1 MRKDFLPLS
10 PPCISDEEIAEV
22 VDTLRSDWIT
32 TGPKVKRFEHEFA
45 AAVNAPAA
53 LALSSCTA
61 ALHLALISLGIGP
74 GDAVLTTA
82 MTFCSGVHVI
92 EQVGARPIL
101 IDVEPDTLNIDPARV
116 KEAIETWSAGPNRAY
131 QLKAI
136 LPVHLY
142 GHACEMNSLLEIA
155 QKHRL
160 AIIEDAAHALPAS
173 YRGRTIGSQAAFASV
188 PVMTC
193 FSFYATKNLT
203 TAEGGMLTGSPE
215 ILEEARIWSLHGMN
229 RDAWKRYGA
238 GNSWFYEVTRPG
250 FKYNMT
256 DLQAAIG
263 LHQLA
268 KLSRFR
274 ARRAAIAR
282 RYSAAFS
289 TCEHFQI
296 PAQRSEVEHAWHL
309 YVLRLNLDR
318 LNISRNEF
326 IEELD
331 ARRIAASVHFIPI
344 HLHAYYRDKYGY
356 LPQDFPVA
364 HREYHRIVSLPLHPG
379 MNEQDVDDVIE
390 AVIDIARKHSSHVPL
405 RRGVPE
411 MQTVHADDE
420 VSIAYTTS
428 ADARGN
434 AQELLKANRT
444 ARSILHRAFD
454 TICAATGLVILSPLF
469 LIIAAA
475 IKWEDGGLVF
485 FSQSRVGKDLRKFR
499 LFKFRSMAP
508 NSAAG
513 SDLTGPE
520 DPRITRVGKFL
531 RRYKLDELPQ
541 LVNVVRGEM
550 QLVGARP
557 ELEHYVKCF
566 HAEYKVLLKDPPGI
580 TDLAS
585 LAFRNEGKMFQAG
598 PLEEQYV
605 AQILPRKLKLSL
617 KYSQARTFLSDL
629 EILIRTIFGLKSP
642 AAN

>member
-10 PPCISDEEIAEV
+10 PPCISEEEIAEV

-32 TGPKVKRFEHEFA
+32 TGPKVKRFEQEFA
-45 AAVNAPAA
+45 AAVDAPAA
-53 LALSSCTA
+53 VALSSCTA
-61 ALHLALISLGIGP
+61 ALHLALVSLGIGP
-74 GDAVLTTA
+74 GDAVLTTP

-92 EQVGARPIL
+92 EQVGARPVL
-101 IDVEPDTLNIDPARV
+101 VDVEPDTLNIAPAKV

-142 GHACEMNSLLEIA
+142 GHACEMNSLLEMA
-155 QKHRL
+155 QANRL

-173 YRGRTIGSQAAFASV
+173 YRGRTIGSQAASASV
-188 PVMTC
+188 PVLTC

-203 TAEGGMLTGSPE
+203 TAEGGMLTGPAE

-268 KLSRFR
+268 KLPRFR
-274 ARRAAIAR
+274 ARRAEIAQ
-282 RYSAAFS
+282 RYNAAFS
-289 TCEHFQI
+289 ALEHFQT
-296 PAQRSEVEHAWHL
+296 PAQRPEVGHAWHL

-318 LNISRNEF
+318 LNISRNKF

-331 ARRIAASVHFIPI
+331 ARKIAGSVHFIPV

-356 LPQDFPVA
+356 QPQDFPVA
-364 HREYHRIVSLPLHPG
+364 HREYHRMVSLPLHPG
-379 MNEQDVDDVIE
+379 MSEQDVDDVIE
-390 AVIDIARKHSSHVPL
+390 AVSDIARKHSARSTP

-411 MQTVHADDE
+411 AQTVFHAPSTNTSSTKDWENVQE
-420 VSIAYTTS
+420 VW
-428 ADARGN
+428 
-434 AQELLKANRT
+434 KVKPT
-444 ARSILHRAFD
+444 ARSIVHRAFD

-475 IKWEDGGLVF
+475 IKWEDGGPVF

-499 LFKFRSMAP
+499 LLKFRSMVP
-508 NSAAG
+508 NSAAR
-513 SDLTGPE
+513 SALTAPE
-520 DPRITRVGKFL
+520 DPRITRVGQIL
-531 RRYKLDELPQ
+531 RKYKLDELPQ
-541 LVNVVRGEM
+541 LVNVVKGEM

-557 ELEHYVKCF
+557 ELEHYVEYF
-566 HAEYKVLLKDPPGI
+566 QAEYKVLLQDPPGI

-585 LAFRNEGKMFQAG
+585 LTFRNEDQMFQAG

-605 AQILPRKLKLSL
+605 EQILPRKLKLSL
-617 KYSQARTFLSDL
+617 KYSQARTFFSDL